1 MSDDISRLPPQIQQ
15 RLLRLQQLQ
24 QTLQGV
30 MSQKQQ
36 LEMQL
41 TEVEQASSEL
51 EKLNET
57 AVVYKSIGALLVKSE
72 KDKVTQ
78 ELTERKELVK
88 MRVDVL
94 AKQEE
99 RLRIQVKDLQGK
111 LQQDLRPASGLAQ
124 DENCLEDNGIPE
136 LTLEQ
141 IAELCERAEQTA
153 RGYVLSKVSI
163 SRIATLDVVIDAEGT
178 KPVTVNVDVTVVL
191 SPLMK
196 DYDVKSLT
204 NEATKRAFV
213 HIEEY
218 LKELKCKSKKY
229 QP

>member
-1 MSDDISRLPPQIQQ
+1 MSEDISRLPPQIQQ

-41 TEVEQASSEL
+41 TEVEQASSAL

-72 KDKVTQ
+72 KDKVTK

-111 LQQDLRPASGLAQ
+111 LQQDLRPASGLA
-124 DENCLEDNGIPE
+124 
-136 LTLEQ
+136 
-141 IAELCERAEQTA
+141 
-153 RGYVLSKVSI
+153 
-163 SRIATLDVVIDAEGT
+163 
-178 KPVTVNVDVTVVL
+178 
-191 SPLMK
+191 
-196 DYDVKSLT
+196 
-204 NEATKRAFV
+204 
-213 HIEEY
+213 
-218 LKELKCKSKKY
+218 
-229 QP
+229 